1 MTPSQAC
8 IDLIKQF
15 EGCRLEA
22 YKDSVGI
29 ATIGYGHVSGV
40 TLGMTITQAEADAY
54 LEADLAVAAKCVN
67 NSVRVP
73 LTQGQTDAICSFVF
87 NLGCGALRNST
98 LLRKLND
105 GDDEGASLE
114 FGKWNHAGGVVLA
127 GLTARREAEME
138 QFLA

>member
-22 YKDSVGI
+22 YKDSVGL
-29 ATIGYGHVSGV
+29 ATIGYGRVSGV
-40 TLGMTITQAEADAY
+40 SLGMTITQAEADAY
-54 LEADLAVAAKCVN
+54 LESDLAVAAKCVN

-73 LTQGQTDAICSFVF
+73 LTQGQFDALCSFVF

-105 GDDEGASLE
+105 GDDEGASDE
-114 FGKWNHAGGVVLA
+114 FIRWSHANGVVLA
-127 GLTARREAEME
+127 GLVKRRESEKE
-138 QFLA
+138 IFIS